1 MKQLGLI
8 GNPISHSQ
16 SPALFQSFFKQ
27 FPLEKWSYDLFPLN
41 DAIEI
46 HELIQNHPDLCGLN
60 VTIPFKKQVLSLLH
74 SLDVT
79 ASATQAVNTISI
91 DRKGPEAI
99 LTGYNTDI
107 YGFENSLNAFG
118 NFSNCQ
124 ALILGNGG
132 ASLAV
137 QFVLKKMNIPFLI
150 VSRNSS
156 EYALDYGALLPE
168 LVHQSEL
175 IINTTPLGMWPQID
189 SKPELPYS
197 AISSRHFCFDLV
209 YNPAQTLFLQKA
221 AAKGSIT
228 VNGYSMLQLQ
238 ADKSWE
244 IWNS

>member
-209 YNPAQTLFLQKA
+209 YNPTETAFMQQCKKHCA
-221 AAKGSIT
+221 T
-228 VNGYSMLQLQ
+228 VCNGKKMLELQ
-238 ADKSWE
+238 AEAAWE
-244 IWNS
+244 IFRR